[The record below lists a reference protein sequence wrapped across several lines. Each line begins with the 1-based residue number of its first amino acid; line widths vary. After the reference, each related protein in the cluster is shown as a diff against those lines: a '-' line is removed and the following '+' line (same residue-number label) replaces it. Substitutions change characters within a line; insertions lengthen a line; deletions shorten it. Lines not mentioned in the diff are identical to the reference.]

1 MKKPI
6 IVSGIQPTGN
16 LHVGNYLGAVKNWVE
31 LQNSGKYEMYIFIAD
46 LHSLAG
52 NMTAKERHEQIIR
65 TSAELIS
72 AGIDPDK
79 TTLFVQSH
87 VPEHTELAW
96 IFSTVTPMGELKR
109 MTQFKDKA
117 GFLDY
122 EKKLKKGT
130 EDGSINKDLE
140 KNLKLWLAKKHVFT
154 KEDVKEMFP
163 KVIEPLLHT
172 VKNNFFDKPE
182 QLENKANTGLFT
194 YPILQASDIL
204 LYGGQVVPVGQDQIQ
219 HVELTRDIAKKFN
232 KKFGKYFPE
241 TKHLLTE
248 IPKVMSLLEPEKKM
262 SKSLGE
268 GHVIE
273 LADEP
278 NVIEKKLKK
287 AVTAS
292 AGGEGAPGVQ
302 NLLLLLKQF
311 SAQDGSASGGG
322 DEAVYNGFV
331 QAEMDG
337 TIRYG
342 DLKSEVAKALDEYF
356 AEFREKRNELM
367 MNHDELAEILI
378 AGAEKAKPVAQKT
391 MDSVRKLV
399 GIR

>member
-1 MKKPI
+1 MWGDGDESKSFHVPVTLLFFCLKLSKIGYIDITIINMSSKPI

-31 LQNSGKYEMYIFIAD
+31 LQNSDKYEMYIFIAD

-65 TSAELIS
+65 TSAELIAS
-72 AGIDPDK
+72 GIDPDK

-87 VPEHTELAW
+87 VAEHTELAW
-96 IFSTVTPMGELKR
+96 IFNTVTPISELER
-109 MTQFKDKA
+109 MTQFKDKSQQQ
-117 GFLDY
+117 
-122 EKKLKKGT
+122 LKN
-130 EDGSINKDLE
+130 I
-140 KNLKLWLAKKHVFT
+140 
-154 KEDVKEMFP
+154 
-163 KVIEPLLHT
+163 
-172 VKNNFFDKPE
+172 
-182 QLENKANTGLFT
+182 NTGLFT
-194 YPILQASDIL
+194 YPILQAADIL
-204 LYGGQVVPVGQDQIQ
+204 LYGGQMVPVGQDQIQ

-232 KKFGKYFPE
+232 KKYSKYFPE
-241 TKHLLTE
+241 TKHLLTK

-292 AGGEGAPGVQ
+292 GGGEGAPGVE

-311 SAQDGSASGGG
+311 SSG
-322 DEAVYNGFV
+322 DSYKDFEK
-331 QAEMDG
+331 AEKAG

-342 DLKSEVAKALDEYF
+342 DLKSEVGNAVAEYF

-378 AGAEKAKPVAQKT
+378 AGADKANPVASKT
-391 MDSVRKLV
+391 MEEVRKLV